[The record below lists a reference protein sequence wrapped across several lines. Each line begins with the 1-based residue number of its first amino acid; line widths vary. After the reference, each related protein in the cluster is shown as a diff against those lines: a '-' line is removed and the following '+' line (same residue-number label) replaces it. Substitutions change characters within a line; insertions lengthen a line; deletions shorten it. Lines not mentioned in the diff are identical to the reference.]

1 MYWFVQFLYKTIF
14 LSERIWS
21 SKFNAQFSF
30 KVKTC
35 FNQIPTDV
43 KNYNKT
49 NFKAWLLETLIPTKC
64 VFSKTCKEK
73 IISGEVIR
81 KRRSHISRK
90 RDARYLGNYNQRLRY
105 RSIEIAEA
113 FSCAG
118 FDKID
123 LKELGL
129 QNSPLT
135 DKPTINNGYF
145 SDSSVDSDEEVYRN
159 EGFTYTNNNDTD
171 LFYD

>member
-1 MYWFVQFLYKTIF
+1 MTTI
-14 LSERIWS
+14 LSEKSDGKIAAFRDA
-21 SKFNAQFSF
+21 FRNRRVQL
-30 KVKTC
+30 

-49 NFKAWLLETLIPTKC
+49 DFKAWLLETLIPTKC

-90 RDARYLGNYNQRLRY
+90 RDARYLGNYNQRLRH

-159 EGFTYTNNNDTD
+159 EEFTYTNNNDTD